1 MTAAAPLRV
10 VVAARGRSLEKRFRG
25 GGIALTGDE
34 YEVGVTYSPFL
45 LPSGCTLTLS
55 TDDIHLYWMMCAF
68 IIFLCVVAFKV
79 CSDVAHFWSGAYQ
92 LR

>member
-1 MTAAAPLRV
+1 MGPSGPRVLRSDGGFTA
-10 VVAARGRSLEKRFRG
+10 EG

-34 YEVGVTYSPFL
+34 YEVSVTYSPSR
-45 LPSGCTLTLS
+45 LPSGGTLTLS

-79 CSDVAHFWSGAYQ
+79 CSDVAHVWSGAYQ